1 MHRYLWT
8 FFWLTAMYHA
18 CSACSLYSSCSF
30 CYMTLKENVFKW
42 TLLLVRYVWNSL
54 SLQCYECTE
63 GSISDYQQLT
73 NLLAWCL
80 VCFLLL
86 NVWLI
91 QFVSEA
97 LWSEQTFRSHSG
109 VQVVHWFFS
118 EIKPC
123 YSENGLIVTY
133 SLRNSLLGKS
143 KEINHLKYLLSQ
155 QVCRNQWA
163 IWAYPTASSVTQTN
177 ACSVVDTDLC

>member
-1 MHRYLWT
+1 MDTSIGQICLEFTLLAVLWVHWRLY
-8 FFWLTAMYHA
+8 FWL
-18 CSACSLYSSCSF
+18 SAAGKS
-30 CYMTLKENVFKW
+30 TG
-42 TLLLVRYVWNSL
+42 LVL
-54 SLQCYECTE
+54 SLF
-63 GSISDYQQLT
+63 
-73 NLLAWCL
+73 
-80 VCFLLL
+80 FLLL

-163 IWAYPTASSVTQTN
+163 IWAYPTASSVTQTS